1 MAEAFGVRGIKCE
14 HKCDVDKTVKEMLT
28 HDGPCVVDF
37 RVEPNEHVYPMV
49 PAGKGLHEIVLGV
62 VDQEG
67 GKVEDRLRELMEGQ
81 QDLGSLA

>member
-1 MAEAFGVRGIKCE
+1 
-14 HKCDVDKTVKEMLT
+14 MLI
-28 HDGPCVVDF
+28 DF
-37 RVEPNEHVYPMV
+37 RVEQEDSVYPMV
-49 PAGKGLHEIVLGV
+49 PAGKGLHEQVLGV